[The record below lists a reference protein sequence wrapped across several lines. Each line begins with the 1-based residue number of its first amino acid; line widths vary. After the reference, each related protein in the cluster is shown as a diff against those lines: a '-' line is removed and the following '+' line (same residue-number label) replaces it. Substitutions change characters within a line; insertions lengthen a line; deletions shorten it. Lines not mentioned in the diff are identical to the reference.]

1 MSDPTSSPQ
10 RVLDHYATM
19 CRIRAFERMVIRGT
33 EEDLVKGAAH
43 LSIGQEAV
51 AAAVCGNLRRSDQIA
66 SNHRGHG
73 HTIAKARTLKP

>member
-1 MSDPTSSPQ
+1 MSLSEQTPSPQ
-10 RVLDHYATM
+10 RVLDLYATM

-51 AAAVCGNLRRSDQIA
+51 AAGICGNLRRMIITWIKCSSRCICIN
-66 SNHRGHG
+66 SV
-73 HTIAKARTLKP
+73 PS